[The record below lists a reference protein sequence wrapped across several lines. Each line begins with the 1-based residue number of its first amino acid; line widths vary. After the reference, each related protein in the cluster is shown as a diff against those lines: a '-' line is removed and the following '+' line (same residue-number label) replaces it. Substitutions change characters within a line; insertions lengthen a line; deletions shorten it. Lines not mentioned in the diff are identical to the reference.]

1 MPERLDK
8 SWLCVEFPVMEYREA
23 WDLQSHLVAARKER
37 VLDRDLVLFTEHPP
51 VFTLGSN
58 GGLNNLT
65 VPEGFL
71 KKAGIPVIRVERG
84 GDITFHG
91 PGQLVVYPIIDLRA
105 ARLPVTHYV
114 EKLEEVMIRTAGDWG
129 VEAERNAANRGVWV
143 GNNKLGSVGIAI
155 RHGISFHGLAFNVN
169 ISLEPFGW
177 MNPCGLKGVG
187 ITSMEQELSD
197 KVSMSRVRGAMRGHI
212 ETVFGAKLV
221 MTSLSELQ
229 KSNLPE
235 RISHRPTRTGTDGS
249 AAGRQNN
256 KANTQSSTGDAY
268 APSAELA
275 GGRPL

>member
-1 MPERLDK
+1 MLDRAEK
-8 SWLCVEFPVMEYREA
+8 SWICVEFLAMDYREA

-37 VLDRDLVLFTEHPP
+37 VFDRDLFLFTEHPP

-114 EKLEEVMIRTAGDWG
+114 EKLEEVMLRTAGDWG
-129 VEAERNAANRGVWV
+129 LAAERNAANRGVWV

-169 ISLEPFGW
+169 ISLEPFSW

-212 ETVFGAKLV
+212 ETVFGAKLE

-229 KSNLPE
+229 SVLNGPC
-235 RISHRPTRTGTDGS
+235 
-249 AAGRQNN
+249 
-256 KANTQSSTGDAY
+256 
-268 APSAELA
+268 PSVWVC
-275 GGRPL
+275 GQ